1 MCVLT
6 VPPQNQEVESVRIL
20 ARYGNGTN
28 FIELDEIDNEAP
40 GESIS
45 YKFYNDRIAGGV
57 SPQTVDKT
65 FDNVPQKA
73 QAQAISSNRLAY
85 GNYVEGYD
93 NVDCSGVK
101 LEPVYRDRPAEIIDY
116 QLLIKPSIERSA
128 GGTNLTDNKT
138 IGFSYTASQFADK
151 IAANTK
157 VNISFSISPDKNFHV
172 YTTHGE
178 GAASGARSYHQSR
191 QVGANS
197 LNLPGYGTQDIGV
210 ITPDSPASLQEEGA
224 SGEPGFQTEIG
235 AGGRFLHTHRENYFG
250 FNRGVG
256 GQVSS
261 IASPASTD
269 TYWKQ
274 EVPTNF
280 SEQVGNKRLFFGTSA
295 GNPLILSGGACPFSV
310 SFTINNE
317 VSTGGG
323 PLVAEI
329 FSKILEGKTQEQ
341 ISEDLGFS
349 SDFLTV
355 HDEDTKITHSHFIDL
370 GLQDYD
376 EIPVGTS
383 ISDLIT
389 GAANG
394 GSVSPDFEDLLTN
407 KPPSCA
413 FIVNK
418 AEVKFYLERVSDTEN
433 GEYRLG
439 KNRAFRLCIENVYLP
454 DDDPNDI
461 MTCVRDLDPASPWWA
476 ISRGTISDPAFSTNF
491 VQIYNSELTFS
502 GRIFRQM
509 APTGVLDAT
518 RNFST
523 VFPFDYLVDDDGNPE
538 AGSGA
543 FGLEPKPIMEMC
555 FGSLQ
560 VGVDATAEPGRK
572 KKLLKNTSDGSF
584 NNRFQFSLM
593 DGEGGPGGSGAGQ
606 GSGYDVLA
614 CDKYGSIA
622 GQCFIEYDKDNLF
635 CSPNSAWVRFIA
647 GLDGGG
653 VEFLTI
659 GNASLQYVQNN
670 EIANQIGLTQYF
682 IGEELIGYLH
692 TSILCGPF
700 YTGKIVMNAVDG
712 GSTIEEDEQLGN
724 VNPGPIATDMS
735 MTTTLPLIYWSSW
748 TITENQNNYNGGVFI
763 PSQFNAGDLFG
774 GTTGGFQVQT
784 SYPYPIVETAED
796 GGGGF
801 ENGSLEGGTLKEN
814 PFGNEFGSVDFERLH
829 SHGEIVSPITSVE
842 DPSIGS
848 GMSFK
853 SGANHEF
860 GIVYYDERGRHGYV
874 NPIGSVYVKN
884 YGDRNSGEKGAAYI
898 KATDITHTP
907 PSWAKNYKLVY
918 SKNTSIDKFIQYSS
932 GGAFVPQ
939 SENNSSGA
947 RNIYVSL
954 NYLQGHP
961 ISYSNSF
968 GARGKDGTPVMYS
981 FTPGDR
987 LRVISYML
995 YQDGANISRVF
1006 PVSYEFEVAGL
1017 TSLTELD
1024 NPLGE
1029 VIDGAIDTELEVPQP
1044 KTGLFLLLK
1053 NNEDA
1058 NGFRYQDVEQGNDN
1072 WGNNCIFEIYSPSKE
1087 LQPDERLYYEI
1098 GESHEVLTI
1107 LEDGIPTRIH
1117 ENSEVLLTQGDVFF
1131 RSHAVNLR
1139 DFDSTQGFVDILIDV
1154 DDNGGP
1160 IVPEPNFKSY
1170 YLESE
1175 AASDLF
1181 LSRATSIGRP
1191 NIVKLDA
1198 RQSRKEVSIVHS
1210 DRDIPGS
1217 SKIGYSSFNRSIPS
1231 ETEVDYK
1238 GGEINYLCNHQ
1249 DAIFFVQR
1257 NKCGHIPVDRNLI
1270 SDASGSSTLI
1280 TSSKFLGSP
1289 RYYAGTAGCDGNPE
1303 SVVDVDNTAY
1313 FAHKSFGKVFKV
1325 SGVNGV
1331 NVISDAGVSSFFRDE
1346 FNNALDSSDPIRV
1359 VGGYDPVK
1367 KEYLLTILNKPTI
1380 NTGSQSFLFD
1390 PVAPADDVE
1399 ATDIGGTEEDLIPK
1413 VSVDWSAPS
1422 NLSSVQFIT
1431 YFNNGGNSIN
1441 NELSVWKSGAETN
1454 FQAIDLSLRVTVENA
1469 GSLNE
1474 NTLISLVI
1482 NNGEDISNSTWSFIE
1497 GDVTNFDSVL
1507 QNLEVAGY
1515 QNESESDHHS
1525 FNFKNLDGSSIVVD
1539 QNVDPPSL
1547 TVAINQFF
1555 MGNPAEDE
1563 TFVID
1568 IPIRYICEVQ
1578 NPHTP
1583 VTTLKALNQGG
1594 VLNGVTQSVLE
1605 IEATGDVYVGSTDQ
1619 LIGSSGGTTS
1629 VQLNGQAIWLP
1640 LPPTE
1645 GPTGDEEAD
1654 DTGGGGGDV
1663 GGGGGGGVIT
1673 DFDEDTQTGGGTA
1686 GGGGGDV
1693 IIDFDGGVVIGGGT
1707 GTGGG
1712 ITSDDGK

>member
-1 MCVLT
+1 
-6 VPPQNQEVESVRIL
+6 VESVRIL

-128 GGTNLTDNKT
+128 GGTNLTENKT

-178 GAASGARSYHQSR
+178 GSSVGARSYHQSR

-197 LNLPGYGTQDIGV
+197 LNLPGYGTQDVDV
-210 ITPDSPASLQEEGA
+210 ITPDSPAYLQEEGA
-224 SGEPGFQTEIG
+224 TGEPGFQTEIG
-235 AGGRFLHTHRENYFG
+235 AGARFLHTNRENYFG
-250 FNRGVG
+250 FNKGVG
-256 GQVSS
+256 GQASS

-280 SEQVGNKRLFFGTSA
+280 SVAGNKRLFFGTSA
-295 GNPLILSGGACPFSV
+295 GNPLILSGGACPFSA

-323 PLVAEI
+323 PLVADI

-341 ISEDLGFS
+341 ISQELGFS
-349 SDFLTV
+349 SGFLTV

-394 GSVSPDFEDLLTN
+394 GSVSPSLEDLLKN

-413 FIVNK
+413 FVVNK

-433 GEYRLG
+433 GGYRAG

-509 APTGVLDAT
+509 APTGVLAAT

-523 VFPFDYLVDDDGNPE
+523 EFAFNYEVDDNGNPE

-543 FGLEPKPIMEMC
+543 LIGQGGQGDGSGDKPIMEMC

-622 GQCFIEYDKDNLF
+622 GQCFIEYDKDNVF
-635 CSPNSAWVRFIA
+635 CRPQSGFVRYIA
-647 GLDGGG
+647 GLDGDGTIS
-653 VEFLTI
+653 TI
-659 GNASLQYVQNN
+659 GNAALQYVQNG
-670 EIANQIGLTQYF
+670 EIANQIELTQYF
-682 IGEELIGYLH
+682 IGDESIGFLH

-700 YTGKIVMNAVDG
+700 YTGRIVMNAVDG
-712 GSTIEEDEQLGN
+712 GSIIEENEQLGN
-724 VNPGPIATDMS
+724 VNPGPIATQMT
-735 MTTTLPLIYWSSW
+735 MTTTLPLVYWSSW
-748 TITENQNNYNGGVFI
+748 TFDGTNQDYSAGPFIESQDSAASLYSSQSLTISGV
-763 PSQFNAGDLFG
+763 NM
-774 GTTGGFQVQT
+774 QV
-784 SYPYPIVETAED
+784 SYPYPIVQTAED

-801 ENGSLEGGTLKEN
+801 ENGSLEGGTLKED
-814 PFGNEFGSVDFERLH
+814 PFDNGLGSVDFERLH

-884 YGDRNSGEKGAAYI
+884 YGDRNNGEKGAAYI
-898 KATDITHTP
+898 RATDITHTP
-907 PSWAKNYKLVY
+907 PSWAKRYKLVY
-918 SKNTSIDKFIQYSS
+918 SKNTSVDKFIQYSS

-961 ISYSNSF
+961 ISYSNS
-968 GARGKDGTPVMYS
+968 
-981 FTPGDR
+981 
-987 LRVISYML
+987 
-995 YQDGANISRVF
+995 
-1006 PVSYEFEVAGL
+1006 
-1017 TSLTELD
+1017 
-1024 NPLGE
+1024 
-1029 VIDGAIDTELEVPQP
+1029 
-1044 KTGLFLLLK
+1044 
-1053 NNEDA
+1053 
-1058 NGFRYQDVEQGNDN
+1058 
-1072 WGNNCIFEIYSPSKE
+1072 
-1087 LQPDERLYYEI
+1087 
-1098 GESHEVLTI
+1098 
-1107 LEDGIPTRIH
+1107 
-1117 ENSEVLLTQGDVFF
+1117 
-1131 RSHAVNLR
+1131 
-1139 DFDSTQGFVDILIDV
+1139 DILH
-1154 DDNGGP
+1154 
-1160 IVPEPNFKSY
+1160 
-1170 YLESE
+1170 
-1175 AASDLF
+1175 A
-1181 LSRATSIGRP
+1181 LSRR
-1191 NIVKLDA
+1191 
-1198 RQSRKEVSIVHS
+1198 
-1210 DRDIPGS
+1210 
-1217 SKIGYSSFNRSIPS
+1217 SKY
-1231 ETEVDYK
+1231 
-1238 GGEINYLCNHQ
+1238 
-1249 DAIFFVQR
+1249 
-1257 NKCGHIPVDRNLI
+1257 
-1270 SDASGSSTLI
+1270 
-1280 TSSKFLGSP
+1280 
-1289 RYYAGTAGCDGNPE
+1289 
-1303 SVVDVDNTAY
+1303 
-1313 FAHKSFGKVFKV
+1313 
-1325 SGVNGV
+1325 
-1331 NVISDAGVSSFFRDE
+1331 
-1346 FNNALDSSDPIRV
+1346 
-1359 VGGYDPVK
+1359 
-1367 KEYLLTILNKPTI
+1367 
-1380 NTGSQSFLFD
+1380 
-1390 PVAPADDVE
+1390 
-1399 ATDIGGTEEDLIPK
+1399 
-1413 VSVDWSAPS
+1413 
-1422 NLSSVQFIT
+1422 
-1431 YFNNGGNSIN
+1431 
-1441 NELSVWKSGAETN
+1441 
-1454 FQAIDLSLRVTVENA
+1454 
-1469 GSLNE
+1469 
-1474 NTLISLVI
+1474 
-1482 NNGEDISNSTWSFIE
+1482 
-1497 GDVTNFDSVL
+1497 
-1507 QNLEVAGY
+1507 
-1515 QNESESDHHS
+1515 
-1525 FNFKNLDGSSIVVD
+1525 
-1539 QNVDPPSL
+1539 
-1547 TVAINQFF
+1547 
-1555 MGNPAEDE
+1555 
-1563 TFVID
+1563 
-1568 IPIRYICEVQ
+1568 
-1578 NPHTP
+1578 
-1583 VTTLKALNQGG
+1583 
-1594 VLNGVTQSVLE
+1594 
-1605 IEATGDVYVGSTDQ
+1605 
-1619 LIGSSGGTTS
+1619 
-1629 VQLNGQAIWLP
+1629 
-1640 LPPTE
+1640 
-1645 GPTGDEEAD
+1645 
-1654 DTGGGGGDV
+1654 
-1663 GGGGGGGVIT
+1663 
-1673 DFDEDTQTGGGTA
+1673 
-1686 GGGGGDV
+1686 
-1693 IIDFDGGVVIGGGT
+1693 
-1707 GTGGG
+1707 
-1712 ITSDDGK
+1712 